1 MNKINEAY
9 KTTLNLAI
17 LGSTRGT
24 DLQAIIDQI
33 ENPNI
38 DEKLN
43 AQINVVIS
51 NKPDAY
57 ILERAKNHNLPA
69 VCVSSKGKKRLEFDQ
84 ELILELQKYHIDI
97 VILIGFMRILTPSF
111 VDTFDGK
118 IINVHPSLLPK
129 FAGGM
134 DGDVHAEVIQSGEKI
149 TGCTVHMVSNEVD
162 CGQILLQKQCLVLT
176 TDTPKT
182 LKTKVQELEGEALVE
197 VIKSWRIIVG

>member
-1 MNKINEAY
+1 MN

-38 DEKLN
+38 DKKLN
-43 AQINVVIS
+43 AKINIVMS

-57 ILERAKNHNLPA
+57 ILERAKNHNLPS

-84 ELILELQKYHIDI
+84 ELILELQKYPIDI
-97 VILIGFMRILTPSF
+97 VVLIGFMRILTPSF
-111 VDTFDGK
+111 VDAFDGK

-129 FAGGM
+129 FAGGI
-134 DGDVHAEVIQSGEKI
+134 DSDVHAEVIQSGEKI

-162 CGQILLQKQCLVLT
+162 CGQILLQKQCSVLIA
-176 TDTPKT
+176 DTPKT

-197 VIKSWRIIVG
+197 VIRSWEIF